1 MKLSNVFLIAAL
13 SVASLS
19 SLSVIAKPGMSPERM
34 LLSDR
39 AKAHLSLTDAQQ
51 SQIKSIIEQQKSALE
66 QYKEAGKET
75 HKQHKALIQSETFDE
90 QAFRDLLISNQD
102 RKVEVSVIK
111 GRGKNQ
117 IWNILDE
124 EQQEKLTEA
133 LSKKLERKVNMQV
146 SLDKSLLGGAV
157 IRAGDTVIDGS
168 IRGRLTKLAES
179 FNS

>member
-124 EQQEKLTEA
+124 EQQEKMQKMMKHRKNKMR
-133 LSKKLERKVNMQV
+133 SK
-146 SLDKSLLGGAV
+146 S
-157 IRAGDTVIDGS
+157 
-168 IRGRLTKLAES
+168 GR
-179 FNS
+179 

>member
-1 MKLSNVFLIAAL
+1 MKFSNVFLIATL

-39 AKAHLSLTDAQQ
+39 AKSFLSLTDAQQ

-75 HKQHKALIQSETFDE
+75 RQQTKALIHSETFDE
-90 QAFRDLLISNQD
+90 QAFRDFFLSNQD
-102 RKVEVSVIK
+102 SKLEISVIK
-111 GRGKNQ
+111 ARGKHQ

-124 EQQEKLTEA
+124 EQQEKLQKMMKHRKNKMRNKH
-133 LSKKLERKVNMQV
+133 SK
-146 SLDKSLLGGAV
+146 
-157 IRAGDTVIDGS
+157 
-168 IRGRLTKLAES
+168 
-179 FNS
+179 

>member
-1 MKLSNVFLIAAL
+1 MKFSNVFLIAAL

-39 AKAHLSLTDAQQ
+39 AKSFLSLTDAQQ

-75 HKQHKALIQSETFDE
+75 RQQTKALIHSETFDE
-90 QAFRDLLISNQD
+90 QAFRDFFLSNQD
-102 RKVEVSVIK
+102 SKLEISVIK
-111 GRGKNQ
+111 ARCKHQ

-124 EQQEKLTEA
+124 DQQEKLQKMMKHRKNKMRKK
-133 LSKKLERKVNMQV
+133 LSK
-146 SLDKSLLGGAV
+146 
-157 IRAGDTVIDGS
+157 
-168 IRGRLTKLAES
+168 
-179 FNS
+179 

>member
-1 MKLSNVFLIAAL
+1 MKFSNVFLIAAL

-39 AKAHLSLTDAQQ
+39 AKSFLSLTDAQQ

-75 HKQHKALIQSETFDE
+75 RQQTKALIHSETFDE
-90 QAFRDLLISNQD
+90 QAFRDFFLSNQD
-102 RKVEVSVIK
+102 SKLEISVIK
-111 GRGKNQ
+111 ARGKHQ

-124 EQQEKLTEA
+124 DQQEKLQKMMKYRKNKMRKK
-133 LSKKLERKVNMQV
+133 LSK
-146 SLDKSLLGGAV
+146 
-157 IRAGDTVIDGS
+157 
-168 IRGRLTKLAES
+168 
-179 FNS
+179 

>member
-1 MKLSNVFLIAAL
+1 MKFSNVFLIATL

-39 AKAHLSLTDAQQ
+39 AKSFLSLTDAQQ

-75 HKQHKALIQSETFDE
+75 RQQTKALIHSETFDE
-90 QAFRDLLISNQD
+90 QAFRDFFLSNQD
-102 RKVEVSVIK
+102 SKLEISVIK
-111 GRGKNQ
+111 ARGKHQ

-124 EQQEKLTEA
+124 DQQEKLQKMMKHRKNKMRKK
-133 LSKKLERKVNMQV
+133 LSK
-146 SLDKSLLGGAV
+146 
-157 IRAGDTVIDGS
+157 
-168 IRGRLTKLAES
+168 
-179 FNS
+179 

>member
-1 MKLSNVFLIAAL
+1 MKFSNVFLIAAL

-39 AKAHLSLTDAQQ
+39 AKSFLSLTDAQQ

-75 HKQHKALIQSETFDE
+75 RQQTKALIHSETFDE
-90 QAFRDLLISNQD
+90 QAFRDFFLSNQD
-102 RKVEVSVIK
+102 SKLEISVIK
-111 GRGKNQ
+111 ARCKHQ

-124 EQQEKLTEA
+124 DQQENLQKMMKHRKNKMRKK
-133 LSKKLERKVNMQV
+133 LSK
-146 SLDKSLLGGAV
+146 
-157 IRAGDTVIDGS
+157 
-168 IRGRLTKLAES
+168 
-179 FNS
+179 